1 MNSMKLAAFRQV
13 ALSALLLVSA
23 LAFSGCMTPEQTEQ
37 FDLDMALDYL
47 QDGYNELDA
56 VSDDFNKGADRAAEW
71 HFSKALNDFE
81 QAINYFQKLRLDP
94 NQQEALKH
102 LHVAITSLEL
112 CVKSLDKG
120 NDGQAQTYYE
130 QAIEAFTEAAVL
142 MD

>member
-1 MNSMKLAAFRQV
+1 MPISASLLSINVLA
-13 ALSALLLVSA
+13 LGWNTTA

-37 FDLDMALDYL
+37 CNFNMAIDYL

-71 HFSKALNDFE
+71 HFNKAVNDFE
-81 QAINYFQKLRLDP
+81 QAIDYFQKLRLDP
-94 NQQEALKH
+94 NQQEAMKD

-120 NDGQAQTYYE
+120 NDGQAQKYYE
-130 QAIEAFTEAAVL
+130 QAIEAFTKVAAL